1 MDSTKSSLS
10 GWMVDSLTAKVSF
23 NYSILETR
31 RLLRLE
37 ILSGDH
43 LTLYSWWIS
52 LDKKITVSGR
62 MNLVEVMTTDA
73 KMAMSTNIFGMK
85 ILSCL
90 S

>member
-52 LDKKITVSGR
+52 LDKKLTVYGR
-62 MNLVEVMTTDA
+62 MDLVEVMATDA
-73 KMAMSTNIFGMK
+73 KRAMIPKFFGMPL
-85 ILSCL
+85 LSCIY
-90 S
+90 